1 MGNKILMRLEATS
14 NKEIMEKYGCKRQE
28 IGDQVMEEFRPL
40 VPGRLDDHQP
50 VEFCDESTGR
60 PLFTIY
66 PAIGKAI
73 FENGKILYKTLTGDF
88 LFSIIG
94 Y

>member
-50 VEFCDESTGR
+50 VDFFDESGR
-60 PLFTIY
+60 KLFTLY

-73 FENGKILYKTLTGDF
+73 FESGKIFYKTLFGKF
-88 LFSIIG
+88 LFSVIG
-94 Y
+94 

>member
-1 MGNKILMRLEATS
+1 MCFQKENNILSIPTSFHTISVTSFNKKSFYKI
-14 NKEIMEKYGCKRQE
+14 
-28 IGDQVMEEFRPL
+28 
-40 VPGRLDDHQP
+40 LDDHQP